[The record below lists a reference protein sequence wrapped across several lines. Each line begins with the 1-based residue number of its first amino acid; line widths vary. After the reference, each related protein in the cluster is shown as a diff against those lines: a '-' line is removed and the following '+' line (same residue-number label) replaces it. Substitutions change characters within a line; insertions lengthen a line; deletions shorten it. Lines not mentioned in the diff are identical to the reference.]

1 MRRRR
6 APEIIGGPHRAA
18 DPRHDAAMRDG
29 EPVPQRVL
37 VTGGAGGIG
46 LAITRAFV
54 ATGAR
59 VHIADPDAD
68 ALAAVIADTPEA
80 ITGTVCDITD
90 GSAVTGLF
98 EDLMRDLGGLDVL
111 VNNAGIAG
119 PTAPVQDFPR
129 EQWDAVVA
137 VNLSG
142 TFDVTRHAVPLLK
155 ESRAGS
161 IIVMSSLAGRF
172 GYPNRV
178 AYATTKWGLVG
189 FTKTLALELGPFG
202 ITANSIHPG
211 GVEGE
216 RVRQVLLGRA
226 ERSGRTLE
234 QETELA
240 LRNQSIGRFTDA
252 DDVAALAVFLAGP
265 HGRSI
270 SGQMLPIDG
279 DSKSAQ

>member
-1 MRRRR
+1 M
-6 APEIIGGPHRAA
+6 AA
-18 DPRHDAAMRDG
+18 
-29 EPVPQRVL
+29 VPQRVL

-59 VHIADPDAD
+59 VHIADPDGD
-68 ALAAVIADTPEA
+68 ALGAVTASAAPSV
-80 ITGTVCDITD
+80 TGTVCDITD
-90 GSAVTGLF
+90 TTTVAAMF
-98 EDLMRDLGGLDVL
+98 EDLTRELGGLDVL
-111 VNNAGIAG
+111 INNAGIAG
-119 PTAPVQDFPR
+119 PTAPVDAYDR
-129 EQWDAVVA
+129 EQWDAVIA

-142 TFDVTRHAVPLLK
+142 TFDVTRRAIPLLK

-216 RVRQVLLGRA
+216 RVRQVLRHRA
-226 ERSGRTLE
+226 EISGRSLE
-234 QETELA
+234 EETERA
-240 LRNQSIGRFTDA
+240 LDNQSIRQFTQSA
-252 DDVAALAVFLAGP
+252 DIAALAVFLAGP
-265 HGRSI
+265 HGRTI
-270 SGQMLPIDG
+270 SGQMLPMDG

>member
-1 MRRRR
+1 M
-6 APEIIGGPHRAA
+6 
-18 DPRHDAAMRDG
+18 HDAAS
-29 EPVPQRVL
+29 VPQRVL

-46 LAITRAFV
+46 LAIARAF
-54 ATGAR
+54 AGTGAR

-68 ALAAVIADTPEA
+68 ALAAATASEA
-80 ITGTVCDITD
+80 GVTGTVCDITD
-90 GSAVTGLF
+90 TTSVAAMF
-98 EDLMRDLGGLDVL
+98 EDLSRELGALDVL

-119 PTAPVQDFPR
+119 PTVPVDQLVR
-129 EQWDAVVA
+129 EEWDAVLA

-142 TFDVTRHAVPLLK
+142 TFDVTRGAIPLLK
-155 ESRAGS
+155 ESPAGA

-216 RVRQVLLGRA
+216 RVRQVLHRRS
-226 ERSGRTLE
+226 ERSGRTVDE
-234 QETELA
+234 ETERA
-240 LRNQSIGRFTDA
+240 LDNQSIRRFTEASDI
-252 DDVAALAVFLAGP
+252 AALAVFLAGP
-265 HGRSI
+265 HGRTI

-279 DSKSAQ
+279 DSKAAE

>member
-1 MRRRR
+1 
-6 APEIIGGPHRAA
+6 
-18 DPRHDAAMRDG
+18 
-29 EPVPQRVL
+29 VL

-59 VHIADPDAD
+59 VHIADPDGD
-68 ALAAVIADTPEA
+68 ALVAVTTSAAPSV
-80 ITGTVCDITD
+80 TGTVCDITD
-90 GSAVTGLF
+90 TAAVATLF
-98 EDLMRDLGGLDVL
+98 TDLSRELGGLDVL

-119 PTAPVQDFPR
+119 PTAPVDAYDR
-129 EQWDAVVA
+129 EQWDAVIA

-142 TFDVTRHAVPLLK
+142 TFDVTRRAIPLLK

-189 FTKTLALELGPFG
+189 FTKTLSLELGPFG

-216 RVRQVLLGRA
+216 RVRQVLRRRA

-240 LRNQSIGRFTDA
+240 LDNQSIRRFTEA
-252 DDVAALAVFLAGP
+252 EDVAALAVFLAGP

>member
-1 MRRRR
+1 
-6 APEIIGGPHRAA
+6 
-18 DPRHDAAMRDG
+18 
-29 EPVPQRVL
+29 VL

-54 ATGAR
+54 GAGAR
-59 VHIADPDAD
+59 VHVADPDEA
-68 ALAAVIADTPEA
+68 ALAAITEA
-80 ITGTVCDITD
+80 SAAVTGTVCDITD
-90 GSAVTGLF
+90 PVMVTAVM
-98 EDLMRDLGGLDVL
+98 EDLVTALGGLDVL

-119 PTAPVQDFPR
+119 PTAPVDEYEPGA
-129 EQWDAVVA
+129 WDAVVA
-137 VNLSG
+137 VNLTG
-142 TFDVTRHAVPLLK
+142 TFDVTRRAIPLLK
-155 ESRAGS
+155 ESPAGS

-216 RVRQVLLGRA
+216 RVQQVLRGRA
-226 ERSGRTLE
+226 ERSGRTVAD
-234 QETELA
+234 ETERA
-240 LRNQSIGRFTDA
+240 LSNQSIRRFA
-252 DDVAALAVFLAGP
+252 DPDDIAALIVFLAGP
-265 HGRSI
+265 HARSI

>member
-1 MRRRR
+1 MSES
-6 APEIIGGPHRAA
+6 AGPA
-18 DPRHDAAMRDG
+18 
-29 EPVPQRVL
+29 QKVL

-46 LAITRAFV
+46 LAITRAF
-54 ATGAR
+54 AAAGAR
-59 VHIADPDAD
+59 VHIADPNAD
-68 ALAAVIADTPEA
+68 ALGAVTASAPAISGSPA
-80 ITGTVCDITD
+80 ITGSVCDITD
-90 GSAVTGLF
+90 PAAVAVMF
-98 EDLMRDLGGLDVL
+98 EELVAALGGLDVL

-119 PTAPVQDFPR
+119 PTAAVDQYARP
-129 EQWDAVVA
+129 EWDAVLA

-142 TFDVTRHAVPLLK
+142 TFEVTRHAIPLLK
-155 ESRAGS
+155 ESPAGS

-216 RVRQVLLGRA
+216 RVRQVLVRRA
-226 ERSGRTLE
+226 ELSRRSVE
-234 QETELA
+234 EETERA
-240 LRNQSIGRFTDA
+240 LDNQSIGRFTEAA
-252 DDVAALAVFLAGP
+252 DIAALAVFLAGP

-279 DSKSAQ
+279 DSKAAQ

>member
-1 MRRRR
+1 
-6 APEIIGGPHRAA
+6 
-18 DPRHDAAMRDG
+18 
-29 EPVPQRVL
+29 VL

-46 LAITRAFV
+46 LAITRAFL

-59 VHIADPDAD
+59 VHIADPDGD
-68 ALAAVIADTPEA
+68 ALAAVITSAAPSV
-80 ITGTVCDITD
+80 TGTVCDITD
-90 GSAVTGLF
+90 TTAVATLF
-98 EDLMRDLGGLDVL
+98 KDLTRELGGLDVL

-119 PTAPVQDFPR
+119 PTAPVDAYDR
-129 EQWDAVVA
+129 EQWDAVIA

-142 TFDVTRHAVPLLK
+142 TFDVTRRAIPLLK

-189 FTKTLALELGPFG
+189 LTKTLSLELGPFG

-216 RVRQVLLGRA
+216 RVRQVLRRRA

-240 LRNQSIGRFTDA
+240 LDNQSIRRFTEA
-252 DDVAALAVFLAGP
+252 EDVAALAVFLAGP

>member
-1 MRRRR
+1 
-6 APEIIGGPHRAA
+6 
-18 DPRHDAAMRDG
+18 
-29 EPVPQRVL
+29 VL

-59 VHIADPDAD
+59 VHIADPDGD
-68 ALAAVIADTPEA
+68 ALVAVTTSAAPSV
-80 ITGTVCDITD
+80 TGTVCDITD
-90 GSAVTGLF
+90 TAAVATLF
-98 EDLMRDLGGLDVL
+98 TDLSRELGGLDVL

-119 PTAPVQDFPR
+119 PTAPVDAYDR
-129 EQWDAVVA
+129 EQWDAVIA

-142 TFDVTRHAVPLLK
+142 TFDVTRRAIPLLK

-189 FTKTLALELGPFG
+189 FTKTLSLELGPFG

-216 RVRQVLLGRA
+216 RVRQVLRRRA
-226 ERSGRTLE
+226 ERSGRTPE

-240 LRNQSIGRFTDA
+240 LDNQSIRRFTEA

>member
-1 MRRRR
+1 
-6 APEIIGGPHRAA
+6 
-18 DPRHDAAMRDG
+18 
-29 EPVPQRVL
+29 VPQRVL

-54 ATGAR
+54 AGGAR

-68 ALAAVIADTPEA
+68 ALATVTSSAAAVS
-80 ITGTVCDITD
+80 GTVCDITD
-90 GSAVTGLF
+90 PAAVTTLF
-98 EDLMRDLGGLDVL
+98 QDLARELGGLEVL

-119 PTAPVQDFPR
+119 PTAPVEAYSRD
-129 EQWDAVVA
+129 EWDAVIA

-142 TFDVTRHAVPLLK
+142 TFDVTRRAIPLLK
-155 ESRAGS
+155 EAGGGS

-216 RVRQVLLGRA
+216 RVRQVLRNRA
-226 ERSGRTLE
+226 EISGRTVE
-234 QETELA
+234 EETERA
-240 LRNQSIGRFTDA
+240 LDNQSIRQFTEAEDI
-252 DDVAALAVFLAGP
+252 AALAVFLAGP
-265 HGRSI
+265 HGRTI
-270 SGQMLPIDG
+270 SGQMLPMDG

>member
-1 MRRRR
+1 MNEV
-6 APEIIGGPHRAA
+6 ASA
-18 DPRHDAAMRDG
+18 
-29 EPVPQRVL
+29 PQRVL

-59 VHIADPDAD
+59 VPIADPDAE
-68 ALAAVIADTPEA
+68 ALASVVASDAA
-80 ITGTVCDITD
+80 ISGSACDITD
-90 GSAVTGLF
+90 PPSVRAMF
-98 EDLMRDLGGLDVL
+98 ADLAHELGGLDVL

-119 PTAPVQDFPR
+119 PTAPVEEFPR

-137 VNLSG
+137 VNLGG
-142 TFDVTRHAVPLLK
+142 TFDVTRHAIPLLK
-155 ESRAGS
+155 ESSAGS

-189 FTKTLALELGPFG
+189 FTKTLALELGSFG

-216 RVRQVLLGRA
+216 RVRQVLRGRA
-226 ERSGRTLE
+226 ERSGRSVE
-234 QETELA
+234 EETELA

-265 HGRSI
+265 HARSI

>member
-1 MRRRR
+1 M
-6 APEIIGGPHRAA
+6 AA
-18 DPRHDAAMRDG
+18 
-29 EPVPQRVL
+29 VSQRVL

-59 VHIADPDAD
+59 VHIADPDGD
-68 ALAAVIADTPEA
+68 ALVAVTTSAAPSV
-80 ITGTVCDITD
+80 TGTVCDITD
-90 GSAVTGLF
+90 TAAVATLF
-98 EDLMRDLGGLDVL
+98 TDLSRELGGLDVL

-119 PTAPVQDFPR
+119 PTAPVDAYDR
-129 EQWDAVVA
+129 EQWDAVIA

-142 TFDVTRHAVPLLK
+142 TFDVTRRAIPLLK

-189 FTKTLALELGPFG
+189 FTKTLSLELGPFG

-216 RVRQVLLGRA
+216 RVRQVLRRRA
-226 ERSGRTLE
+226 ERSGRTPE

-240 LRNQSIGRFTDA
+240 LDNQSIRRFTEA